1 MSDEEQTSSAP
12 PSEHNQS
19 MAYSYRIEQAIRA
32 AAVLN
37 KDQVRRG
44 PTPFPY
50 ITHLYAVAMIV
61 ADYTDDED
69 TIIAAFLHDALE
81 DTDYT
86 PAEMQEDFGGTV
98 MDIVVG
104 VTEPETHGD
113 EPRSWRETKK
123 QYLKQLTSAPSQS
136 HIVAAADKIHNMRCI
151 VEQYYDSHS
160 QFLADFGG
168 SLEDRLMMYQEI
180 SNVLNRKLENG
191 ILAEF
196 NHVFQEYKNF
206 IEEVERSREI

>member
-1 MSDEEQTSSAP
+1 
-12 PSEHNQS
+12 

-32 AAVLN
+32 AAVLH
-37 KDQVRRG
+37 KDQVRKG

-50 ITHLYAVAMIV
+50 VTHLYAVAALV
-61 ADYTDDED
+61 SDYTDDEN

-86 PAEMQEDFGGTV
+86 AKEMEEDFGGTV
-98 MDIVVG
+98 TEIVLG
-104 VTEPETHGD
+104 VTEPETHND
-113 EPRSWRETKK
+113 EPLSWRDTKK
-123 QYLKQLTSAPSQS
+123 QYLKQLTGAPSES

-151 VEQYYDSHS
+151 VEQYYDDHS

-168 SLEDRLMMYQEI
+168 TLEERILMYQEI
-180 SNVLNRKLENG
+180 SNVLNRKLKND

-196 NHVFQEYKNF
+196 NHVFQEYKKF
-206 IEEVERSREI
+206 IEEVERGREL